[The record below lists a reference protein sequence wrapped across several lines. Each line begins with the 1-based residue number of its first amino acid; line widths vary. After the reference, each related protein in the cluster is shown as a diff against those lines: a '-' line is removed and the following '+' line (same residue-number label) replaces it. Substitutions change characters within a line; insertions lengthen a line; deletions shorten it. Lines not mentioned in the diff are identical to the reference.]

1 MLISDCQYQNSSR
14 NMNKKRKVLF
24 FIDSLTCGGA
34 EKSLI
39 SLLPLLDYSKVQVDL
54 MLGVR
59 GTVFEQYVPKEVNVI
74 SVPHS
79 CGIVFRIGQVWF
91 SILLRMMSKHH
102 GAEIR
107 WMAMHGMYER
117 LQKMYDVAVAYQQG
131 FPTYYLA
138 RKVCAK
144 RKYAWVNADLKNAG
158 YCEVFNKFFYDSYD
172 KVIPVSDALCDLM
185 KHTQYVDA
193 EKLFTVYDVL
203 NVDLIRT
210 MSQEEHENLFHPDV
224 TIVTTGR
231 LVPPKNYIL
240 AVETAALLKK
250 KGIDFVWYFVGDG
263 SERIRIERLIQQY
276 ALEEQVRLVGMKPN
290 PYPYMAM
297 ADVYVQTSS
306 FEGFGLTINEARILH
321 KPVVSTNF
329 PVVYNQI
336 KDGENGLIAEMTPE
350 SVAEKI
356 LMLINDDALRE
367 RIIDA
372 TKREVNTTSVTEPQK
387 VMDLLLA

>member
-1 MLISDCQYQNSSR
+1 M
-14 NMNKKRKVLF
+14 RKVLF
-24 FIDSLTCGGA
+24 IIDSLTCGGA

-54 MLGVR
+54 MLVER
-59 GTVFEQYVPKEVNVI
+59 GGVFEQYIPTDVTVVGFPR
-74 SVPHS
+74 SRTLY
-79 CGIVFRIGQVWF
+79 FRVTQLCF
-91 SILLRMMSKHH
+91 SILLKVLRRRH
-102 GAEIR
+102 GAEVR
-107 WMAMHGMYER
+107 WWAMNKAYDKVNEE
-117 LQKMYDVAVAYQQG
+117 YDVAIAYQQG
-131 FPTYYLA
+131 FPTYYVA
-138 RKVCAK
+138 EKVQAK
-144 RKYAWVNADLKNAG
+144 RKYAWVNVDLSKAG
-158 YCEVFNKFFYDSYD
+158 YNEQYNRQFYNVYD
-172 KVIPVSDALCDLM
+172 KVVPVSDVLCDML
-185 KHTQYVDA
+185 KGTGYVDSA
-193 EKLFTVYDVL
+193 KLYTVYDIL
-203 NVDLIRT
+203 NVDLIWK
-210 MSQEEHENLFHPDV
+210 MSRESLEGSSRHEV

-231 LVPPKNYIL
+231 LAPPKNHVL
-240 AVETAALLKK
+240 AVETAAILKK

-263 SERIRIERLIQQY
+263 SERVRIERLIQQY
-276 ALEEQVRLVGMKPN
+276 ALEEQVKLVGMKPN

-372 TKREVNTTSVTEPQK
+372 TKREVNTTSVTEPPK